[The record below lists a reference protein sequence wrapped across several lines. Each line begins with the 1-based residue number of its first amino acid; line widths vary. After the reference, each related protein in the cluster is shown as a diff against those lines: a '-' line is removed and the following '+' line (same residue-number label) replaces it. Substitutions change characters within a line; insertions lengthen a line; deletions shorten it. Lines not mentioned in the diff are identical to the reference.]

1 MARPKK
7 QPVEKQQ
14 QQQQPAP
21 VPIPPQHIQQ
31 YPQHPQPIAAVPQ
44 PAMPMPMPPPVGVP
58 QPQAVMPQRV
68 VEADSF
74 LRVRDS
80 SAESFMASGKTRHL
94 ERSPYEGHNQT
105 IWGDSLPYQST
116 LLHTALCLYKSGT
129 RSDLVIDKSMS
140 SQSLESYGHRVL
152 VSTQAPHPLTLDL
165 SSLSLLVLE
174 NHKRRITNITLQA
187 VGRLTTILEL
197 LRSFTADYVRQT
209 NLLLGEPTAEGSQDN
224 LLANFEHAAQQ
235 LIMPVPEL
243 APPVEEKK
251 ERKKRTIDPN
261 APKRPL
267 TPYFLYMQHARSIIA
282 NDLGSEAPKGAVQE
296 EGQRRW
302 AHMGPQEKQGWNNA
316 YQYNLRLYNARVH
329 SYKHGNPLA
338 KNMTDEEALK
348 YAEDFNV
355 PMSEIK
361 DAAQNEAPADD
372 QDAIAEQ
379 LQAVAAAPA
388 IDEPEQAETPAK
400 TPKKAT
406 GGRKRKTAT
415 PAAAAEEAKPAPAS
429 PDKKRRRTST
439 KAAAAEPQEEPKKS
453 GRKKTKSS

>member
-7 QPVEKQQ
+7 TAVEK
-14 QQQQPAP
+14 QQPAP
-21 VPIPPQHIQQ
+21 VPIPQHIQQ
-31 YPQHPQPIAAVPQ
+31 YPQHPQPIAAVPPQ
-44 PAMPMPMPPPVGVP
+44 AMAVPMPAAVAVP
-58 QPQAVMPQRV
+58 QPQPVMAQRV
-68 VEADSF
+68 VDNDSF

-80 SAESFMASGKTRHL
+80 
-94 ERSPYEGHNQT
+94 
-105 IWGDSLPYQST
+105 
-116 LLHTALCLYKSGT
+116 
-129 RSDLVIDKSMS
+129 
-140 SQSLESYGHRVL
+140 
-152 VSTQAPHPLTLDL
+152 
-165 SSLSLLVLE
+165 
-174 NHKRRITNITLQA
+174 A

-235 LIMPVPEL
+235 LIINPPEL

-302 AHMGPQEKQGWNNA
+302 ANMGPHEKQGWNNA

-329 SYKHGNPLA
+329 SYKNGNPVA
-338 KNMTDEEALK
+338 KGMTDEEALK
-348 YAEDFNV
+348 YAEDFQI
-355 PMSEIK
+355 PMPELK
-361 DAAQNEAPADD
+361 DVTQTEAPANE

-388 IDEPEQAETPAK
+388 AEEPEESETPAK
-400 TPKKAT
+400 TPKKAA
-406 GGRKRKTAT
+406 GGRKRKVAT
-415 PAAAAEEAKPAPAS
+415 PAAAAEEKPAPAS
-429 PDKKRRRTST
+429 PDKKRRRST
-439 KAAAAEPQEEPKKS
+439 KAAVVEPQEEPKKS

>member
-7 QPVEKQQ
+7 SAAEKQQ
-14 QQQQPAP
+14 AAAVP
-21 VPIPPQHIQQ
+21 VPVPQQQHIQHHQ
-31 YPQHPQPIAAVPQ
+31 QPIAAVPAPMMPVPV
-44 PAMPMPMPPPVGVP
+44 PAAIAPPPQVVP
-58 QPQAVMPQRV
+58 QQRV
-68 VEADSF
+68 VDNDSF

-80 SAESFMASGKTRHL
+80 
-94 ERSPYEGHNQT
+94 
-105 IWGDSLPYQST
+105 
-116 LLHTALCLYKSGT
+116 
-129 RSDLVIDKSMS
+129 
-140 SQSLESYGHRVL
+140 
-152 VSTQAPHPLTLDL
+152 
-165 SSLSLLVLE
+165 
-174 NHKRRITNITLQA
+174 A
-187 VGRLTTILEL
+187 VGRLATILDL

-224 LLANFEHAAQQ
+224 ILANFEHVTQQ
-235 LIMPVPEL
+235 LIMPAPEL

-282 NDLGSEAPKGAVQE
+282 NDLGAEAPKGAVQE

-302 AHMGPQEKQGWNNA
+302 AHMGPHEKQGWNNA

-329 SYKHGNPLA
+329 SYKNGNPHA
-338 KNMTDEEALK
+338 KAMSDEEALK
-348 YAEDFNV
+348 YAEDFHI
-355 PMSEIK
+355 PMPELK
-361 DAAQNEAPADD
+361 DAPPAEAPAND

-379 LQAVAAAPA
+379 LQQVAAAPA
-388 IDEPEQAETPAK
+388 EEAQEEETPAK

-415 PAAAAEEAKPAPAS
+415 PAAAAEEVKPPAPAS

-439 KAAAAEPQEEPKKS
+439 KAAAEPQEEPKKS
-453 GRKKTKSS
+453 GRKKAKSS

>member
-7 QPVEKQQ
+7 SAAEKQQ
-14 QQQQPAP
+14 PAQVP
-21 VPIPPQHIQQ
+21 VPQQQHIQHHQ
-31 YPQHPQPIAAVPQ
+31 QPLVPTPMMPVPVAAAVV
-44 PAMPMPMPPPVGVP
+44 PP
-58 QPQAVMPQRV
+58 PQAVMPQRV
-68 VEADSF
+68 VDNDSF

-80 SAESFMASGKTRHL
+80 
-94 ERSPYEGHNQT
+94 
-105 IWGDSLPYQST
+105 
-116 LLHTALCLYKSGT
+116 
-129 RSDLVIDKSMS
+129 
-140 SQSLESYGHRVL
+140 
-152 VSTQAPHPLTLDL
+152 
-165 SSLSLLVLE
+165 
-174 NHKRRITNITLQA
+174 A

-224 LLANFEHAAQQ
+224 LLATFEHAAQQ

-282 NDLGSEAPKGAVQE
+282 NDLGAEAPKGAVQE

-302 AHMGPQEKQGWNNA
+302 ANMSPHEKQGWNNA

-329 SYKHGNPLA
+329 SYKNGNPHA
-338 KNMTDEEALK
+338 KGMSDEEALK
-348 YAEDFNV
+348 YAEDFHI
-355 PMSEIK
+355 PMPELK
-361 DAAQNEAPADD
+361 DAAQAAAPADD

-379 LQAVAAAPA
+379 LQHVAAAPVA
-388 IDEPEQAETPAK
+388 EEPEEEETPAK

-415 PAAAAEEAKPAPAS
+415 PAAAVEEVKTPAPAS

-439 KAAAAEPQEEPKKS
+439 KLAAAEVQEEPKKS
-453 GRKKTKSS
+453 GRKKAKSS